1 MGFAE
6 VGSERA
12 VAALRHVAALSSG
25 PVLDPGLRITLN
37 FHPDRLSAGRP
48 ILRALA
54 RDGVYHSQFVT
65 GTGNGGLTAHPGGDR
80 WRWESRIFGG
90 RYDDAAPAERPV
102 YGALNFRRQVVGA
115 APRFGSAHLRLTGPA
130 LDRATFC
137 YPDSAAEPTD
147 FGVAAGTHL
156 LALAEADEQ
165 DALNDYIEAQVHGG
179 VRLDRDVEALV
190 LDAAYRGTDVETAAR
205 LLPFPVEWH
214 PGYRL
219 TLPELRRHGAY
230 RGPEYAELGARIA
243 EKGVVDPRIIGDAA
257 RTGRY
262 AIQDLKMVWHT
273 LARFGA
279 PEGAGTAYSPA
290 ARDSDESRDPA
301 AARGSTEARGS
312 VEACEPAAARDSAAA
327 REPAG
332 AGGQTSGLSTPRA

>member
-1 MGFAE
+1 MGHPGIGTA
-6 VGSERA
+6 RA
-12 VAALRHVAALSSG
+12 AAALRHVAALSSG
-25 PVLDPGLRITLN
+25 PALDPGLRVTLN
-37 FHPDRLSAGRP
+37 FHPDRLSAGLP

-65 GTGNGGLTAHPGGDR
+65 GTSNGGLTAHPGGDR

-90 RYDDAAPAERPV
+90 TYDDARPAERPV

-115 APRFGSAHLRLTGPA
+115 APRFGSSHLRLTGPA

-165 DALNDYIEAQVHGG
+165 DALNDYIETQVHGG

-190 LDAAYRGTDVETAAR
+190 LDAGYRSTPVAAAAR
-205 LLPFPVEWH
+205 RLPFPVEWH

-219 TLPELRRHGAY
+219 TVAGLRRHADY
-230 RGPEYAELGARIA
+230 RGPEYAELGALIA
-243 EKGVVDPRIIGDAA
+243 EKGVIDPRIIGDAA

-279 PEGAGTAYSPA
+279 PEGAGTAYS
-290 ARDSDESRDPA
+290 
-301 AARGSTEARGS
+301 
-312 VEACEPAAARDSAAA
+312 V
-327 REPAG
+327 G
-332 AGGQTSGLSTPRA
+332 AGGQTPGLSTPKA

>member
-1 MGFAE
+1 MELTDIGTA
-6 VGSERA
+6 RA
-12 VAALRHVAALSSG
+12 AAALRHVAALSCG
-25 PVLDPGLRITLN
+25 PALDPGLPITLN
-37 FHPDRLSAGRP
+37 FHPDRLSAGLP
-48 ILRALA
+48 ILEALA
-54 RDGVYHSQFVT
+54 RDGSYHSQFVT
-65 GTGNGGLTAHPGGDR
+65 GTSNGGLTAHPGGDR

-90 RYDDAAPAERPV
+90 TYDDAAPAERPV

-115 APRFGSAHLRLTGPA
+115 APRFGSSHLRLSGPA
-130 LDRATFC
+130 LQRATFC

-165 DALNDYIEAQVHGG
+165 DALNDYIETQVHGG
-179 VRLDRDVEALV
+179 VRLDRDVAALV
-190 LDAAYRGTDVETAAR
+190 LDACYRGTPVETAAR
-205 LLPFPVEWH
+205 RLPFPVEWH

-219 TLPELRRHGAY
+219 TVPDLRRHADY
-230 RGPEYAELGARIA
+230 RGPQYAELGALIA

-279 PEGAGTAYSPA
+279 PEGAGTAYSV
-290 ARDSDESRDPA
+290 
-301 AARGSTEARGS
+301 GS
-312 VEACEPAAARDSAAA
+312 
-327 REPAG
+327 
-332 AGGQTSGLSTPRA
+332 GGQIPGVSTPKA